1 MDDFLQCYLPPE
13 MKEWEGPAAMHLR
26 RQAERP
32 KADNVPNDVEVTAAT
47 ALAPK
52 SQRCNCEPKEGP
64 RVGSRKPREPAAVK
78 LEETAQGQDISCNG
92 RGRQGEGR
100 CSIAEI
106 SLCGLF
112 YFGSVP
118 KADDLNGSL
127 SLVDAIVKQVISV
140 D

>member
-1 MDDFLQCYLPPE
+1 M
-13 MKEWEGPAAMHLR
+13 
-26 RQAERP
+26 
-32 KADNVPNDVEVTAAT
+32 
-47 ALAPK
+47 
-52 SQRCNCEPKEGP
+52 
-64 RVGSRKPREPAAVK
+64 K

-92 RGRQGEGR
+92 RGRQGRGGAR
-100 CSIAEI
+100 LRKI

>member
-1 MDDFLQCYLPPE
+1 MYQT
-13 MKEWEGPAAMHLR
+13 
-26 RQAERP
+26 
-32 KADNVPNDVEVTAAT
+32 NVEITAAT
-47 ALAPK
+47 ALAP
-52 SQRCNCEPKEGP
+52 
-64 RVGSRKPREPAAVK
+64 RKPREPAAVK

-100 CSIAEI
+100 CSIGEI